1 MRAGYPH
8 VYVSN
13 ALDHFTIRSMGHQV
27 MAWWFV
33 SIKLSADAI
42 LQPITHSNETYL
54 AELLHSAILLIRNL
68 PKEIWIFFSEFFTLA
83 TFRSQ
88 PILYEWEDNTNQLY
102 IVSSFQHTTSG
113 GSHIMEVLQNIW
125 AAGCTIIKLFIR
137 CIFILIL
144 STYFLTIW
152 TTSSSC
158 KKCSLP
164 TFCGLNFTDEP
175 QTSALQHKLLIKQ
188 SNYMYN
194 QKGIA
199 WRILWLLCALCYLE
213 YMKNFSD
220 NMELHML

>member
-8 VYVSN
+8 VCVSN

-175 QTSALQHKLLIKQ
+175 QTSALQQKLLIKE
-188 SNYMYN
+188 S
-194 QKGIA
+194 
-199 WRILWLLCALCYLE
+199 
-213 YMKNFSD
+213 
-220 NMELHML
+220 

>member
-1 MRAGYPH
+1 MATMREIFGDHCLGVGVFYGLLIKC
-8 VYVSN
+8 V
-13 ALDHFTIRSMGHQV
+13 LDIPMFMCQMPLTISLLDQMGHQV

-175 QTSALQHKLLIKQ
+175 QTSALQQKLLIKE
-188 SNYMYN
+188 SYY
-194 QKGIA
+194 
-199 WRILWLLCALCYLE
+199 
-213 YMKNFSD
+213 

>member
-1 MRAGYPH
+1 M
-8 VYVSN
+8 
-13 ALDHFTIRSMGHQV
+13 
-27 MAWWFV
+27 
-33 SIKLSADAI
+33 
-42 LQPITHSNETYL
+42 

-68 PKEIWIFFSEFFTLA
+68 PKEIWIFFSECFTLA

-175 QTSALQHKLLIKQ
+175 QTSALQQNLLIKE
-188 SNYMYN
+188 SYYMYN
-194 QKGIA
+194 QKGRA
-199 WRILWLLCALCYLE
+199 WRILWSLCALCYLE

-220 NMELHML
+220 NMELHMS

>member
-83 TFRSQ
+83 TFRSR

-125 AAGCTIIKLFIR
+125 AAGCTIIYQVYLHINIIHLLFNYLNN
-137 CIFILIL
+137 ILIL
-144 STYFLTIW
+144 QEMFFANFLW
-152 TTSSSC
+152 TE
-158 KKCSLP
+158 
-164 TFCGLNFTDEP
+164 F
-175 QTSALQHKLLIKQ
+175 H
-188 SNYMYN
+188 
-194 QKGIA
+194 
-199 WRILWLLCALCYLE
+199 WRTP
-213 YMKNFSD
+213 N
-220 NMELHML
+220 

>member
-1 MRAGYPH
+1 MPAGYPH
-8 VYVSN
+8 VYMSN
-13 ALDHFTIRSMGHQV
+13 ALDHFTSRSMGHQV
-27 MAWWFV
+27 TARWFV

-54 AELLHSAILLIRNL
+54 AELLHRTILLIGIL
-68 PKEIWIFFSEFFTLA
+68 PKEIWIFFFLNFSLWPLSGVRQYCMNE
-83 TFRSQ
+83 RIIQ
-88 PILYEWEDNTNQLY
+88 INCII
-102 IVSSFQHTTSG
+102 IVSSFQHRTSG
-113 GSHIMEVLQNIW
+113 GSHILEVLQNIW
-125 AAGCTIIKLFIR
+125 AAGCTIR

-175 QTSALQHKLLIKQ
+175 QTSALQQKLLIKE

-199 WRILWLLCALCYLE
+199 WHILWSLCALCYLE
-213 YMKNFSD
+213 YTKNFSD
-220 NMELHML
+220 DMELHMS